1 MVSASIRKNHYE
13 TLITSGHKKMIV
25 DEPLDK
31 GGKDLGMSPMEL
43 LASALASCVAITLR
57 MYADQ
62 KSWPLD
68 QVFIEVSIDAQAH
81 AIEKEIALV
90 GDLNAEQIQRLKEI
104 ADKCPVNKMLSNA
117 NTINT
122 KVSWKKL

>member
-31 GGKDLGMSPMEL
+31 GGRDLGMSPMEL

-62 KSWPLD
+62 KGWHLD
-68 QVFIEVSIDAQAH
+68 EVYVAVSIDAKAH
-81 AIEKEIALV
+81 AIEKDITLV
-90 GDLNAEQIQRLKEI
+90 GDLNADQIARLKEI
-104 ADKCPVNKMLSNA
+104 ADKCPVNKMLSNV

-122 KVSWKKL
+122 NIS

>member
-1 MVSASIRKNHYE
+1 MVSASIRKDHFE

-31 GGKDLGMSPMEL
+31 GGRDLGMSPTEL

-62 KSWPLD
+62 KGWHLD
-68 QVFIEVSIDAQAH
+68 EIYVAVSIDAKAH
-81 AIEKEIALV
+81 AIEKDITLV
-90 GDLNAEQIQRLKEI
+90 GDLNADQIARLKEI
-104 ADKCPVNKMLSNA
+104 ADKCPVNKMLSNV

-122 KVSWKKL
+122 NIS

>member
-1 MVSASIRKNHYE
+1 MVSASIKKNHYE
-13 TLITSGHKKMIV
+13 TLIISGHKKMIV

-62 KSWPLD
+62 KNWPLD
-68 QVFIEVSIDAQAH
+68 EVFIEVSIDAKAH
-81 AIEKEIALV
+81 AIEKDLTLV

-122 KVSWKKL
+122 NVSWRKL

>member
-1 MVSASIRKNHYE
+1 MVSASIKKNHYE
-13 TLITSGHKKMIV
+13 TLIISGHKKMIV

-68 QVFIEVSIDAQAH
+68 EVFIEVSIDAKAH
-81 AIEKEIALV
+81 AIEKDLTLV

-122 KVSWKKL
+122 NVSWRKL

>member
-13 TLITSGHKKMIV
+13 TLITSGYKKMIV

-43 LASALASCVAITLR
+43 LSSALASCVAITLR

-68 QVFIEVSIDAQAH
+68 QVFIEVFIDAKAH

-90 GDLNAEQIQRLKEI
+90 GDLSAEQIQR
-104 ADKCPVNKMLSNA
+104 
-117 NTINT
+117 
-122 KVSWKKL
+122 

>member
-13 TLITSGHKKMIV
+13 TLIISGHKKMIV

-68 QVFIEVSIDAQAH
+68 EVFIEVSIDAKAH
-81 AIEKEIALV
+81 AIEKDLTLV

-122 KVSWKKL
+122 NVSWRKL

>member
-1 MVSASIRKNHYE
+1 MVSASIRKDHFE

-31 GGKDLGMSPMEL
+31 GGRDLGMSPMEL

-62 KSWPLD
+62 KGWHLD
-68 QVFIEVSIDAQAH
+68 EVYVAVSIDAKAH
-81 AIEKEIALV
+81 AIEKDITLV
-90 GDLNAEQIQRLKEI
+90 GDLNADQIARLKEI
-104 ADKCPVNKMLSNA
+104 ADKCPVNKMLSNV

-122 KVSWKKL
+122 NIS

>member
-68 QVFIEVSIDAQAH
+68 QVFIEVSIDAKAY

>member
-1 MVSASIRKNHYE
+1 MVSASIKKNHYE
-13 TLITSGHKKMIV
+13 TLITSDHKKMIV

-31 GGKDLGMSPMEL
+31 GGKELGMSPMEL
-43 LASALASCVAITLR
+43 LAAALTSCVAITLR

-62 KSWPLD
+62 KNWSLD
-68 QVFIEVSIDAQAH
+68 EVFIEVSIDAKAH
-81 AIEKEIALV
+81 TIEKDVSLV

-104 ADKCPVNKMLSNA
+104 ADKCPVNKMLSNV

-122 KVSWKKL
+122 NISWKKL